1 MSIALAQEPVQIALI
16 DNGLDNCS
24 SPDEVIVVCPKC
36 KTLETLWMSAGFLI
50 PTRKFRQSGNKV
62 YHDCG
67 STEPC
72 TFYHF

>member
-1 MSIALAQEPVQIALI
+1 MVISLAEQPVKV
-16 DNGLDNCS
+16 DVPENGHDINS
-24 SPDEVIVVCPKC
+24 SLDEVIVVCPKC
-36 KTLETLWMSAGFLI
+36 KTLETLWFSSGFLV
-50 PTRKFRQSGNKV
+50 PTRKFRQYGNQV